1 MLGNISKML
10 EMKKKAE
17 EMKAKMSTLRV
28 EKEYLGIRVV
38 LTGLNKVDNI
48 RFPEGF
54 LSHKSP
60 QEVEEMLVLAIN
72 AAQEEL
78 SEQMRNE
85 FSDLTGGL
93 GL

>member
-1 MLGNISKML
+1 MFGNISKML

-38 LTGLNKVDNI
+38 LTGLNKVESV

-54 LSHKSP
+54 LSNNS
-60 QEVEEMLVLAIN
+60 QEEVETMLILAIN

-78 SEQMRNE
+78 SNQMRNE